1 MRIFSLDRRSILGR
15 IWRLYIFLGVLTVA
29 GLVTLSL
36 EIVQLRKITQDGLFR
51 TRVAQS
57 YSLQLAG
64 EVHKLAYV
72 NAQYWLFKREATK
85 MVAEG
90 IWKERIFPY
99 QDSLKNLIYAIQDAR
114 LIDKVNDMRE
124 QISTL
129 EAYWRKG
136 LTKETTL
143 AKAEREFDV
152 QVERV
157 QKSIN
162 ALFLDKEVT
171 FQSGSNALNQMRDW
185 IFYTVFALVLAI
197 MLIGSLSIVLIYN
210 RMIGNINRLNT
221 YLQDFTQGNFPK
233 ITPTKIVELMPIAE
247 TTEKL
252 NGVFT
257 RLKGLAIEVGSGKF
271 DTEIRPF
278 GGKGAIG
285 NEVTK
290 MRLSLKQIVEETNE
304 RNWFNE
310 GFALMGEILR
320 ERNRDVDFYEILI
333 AELVRYGE
341 VTQGGVFAYNAHKNM
356 MEMRASYAFSR
367 QKYIIKEVEIGEGLV
382 GRVWRE
388 KDIVHITDIPYD
400 YAEISSGLGGAQ
412 PKSILVV
419 PLITDGTVVGVLE
432 FAHLQT
438 FEHRQI
444 EFMQRIADSIAAT
457 IVRIQIDE
465 ETKRLLDESQALAL
479 RLQEQEEETRQSL
492 EEVTTAQELMARNS
506 YEMERQ
512 LQALDSVFMM
522 MDFDMRG
529 NFIRVNEN
537 LLNLSGY
544 HLSELM
550 NQHFSM
556 LLGMR
561 ANDTKVLTDW
571 QSILQGNILSGE
583 FVRFNKTGQKFWMY
597 EVIYPLFNKDGKIL
611 KISSIGYEIT
621 KQKEQERQIHEQLKE
636 LQMSKRDVVN
646 RIREVEAKASSRLQR
661 LQTEL
666 QEQLK
671 ERDRIIQELKNG

>member
-1 MRIFSLDRRSILGR
+1 MLGR
-15 IWRLYIFLGVLTVA
+15 IWRLYIFLGVLTAV

-36 EIVQLRKITQDGLFR
+36 EIVQLRKITQEGLFR

-57 YSLQLAG
+57 YSLQLSG

-99 QDSLKNLIYAIQDAR
+99 QDSLKNLIYSIQDER
-114 LIDKVNDMRE
+114 LIDKVNNMRE

-129 EAYWRKG
+129 QSHWHKG
-136 LTKETTL
+136 LSKEMNL
-143 AKAEREFDV
+143 VKAEREFDV

-171 FQSGSNALNQMRDW
+171 FQSGSNALNQMREW

-197 MLIGSLSIVLIYN
+197 MLIGSFSIVLIYN
-210 RMIGNINRLNT
+210 RMLSNVERLNT
-221 YLQDFTQGNFPK
+221 YLKDFTQGNFPK
-233 ITPTKIVELMPIAE
+233 ITDTKIVELVPIAE

-252 NGVFT
+252 HGVFS
-257 RLKGLAIEVGSGKF
+257 RLKNLAIEVGSGKF
-271 DTEIRPF
+271 DVDIRPF
-278 GGKGAIG
+278 GGKGDIG

-320 ERNRDVDFYEILI
+320 ERNRDADFYEILI
-333 AELVRYGE
+333 AELVGYSG
-341 VTQGGVFAYNAHKNM
+341 VTQGGIFAYNAHKKV

-419 PLITDGTVVGVLE
+419 PLITDGTVVGVME

-438 FEHRQI
+438 FAHRQI
-444 EFMQRIADSIAAT
+444 EFMQRVADSIAAT

-465 ETKRLLDESQALAL
+465 ETKRLLDESQALAV

-550 NQHFSM
+550 NQHFSI
-556 LLGMR
+556 LLGVR
-561 ANDTKVLTDW
+561 ANDTKVLVDW

-583 FVRFNKTGQKFWMY
+583 FVRYNKSGQKFWMY

>member
-1 MRIFSLDRRSILGR
+1 VG
-15 IWRLYIFLGVLTVA
+15 
-29 GLVTLSL
+29 
-36 EIVQLRKITQDGLFR
+36 
-51 TRVAQS
+51 
-57 YSLQLAG
+57 YSG
-64 EVHKLAYV
+64 
-72 NAQYWLFKREATK
+72 
-85 MVAEG
+85 
-90 IWKERIFPY
+90 
-99 QDSLKNLIYAIQDAR
+99 
-114 LIDKVNDMRE
+114 
-124 QISTL
+124 
-129 EAYWRKG
+129 
-136 LTKETTL
+136 
-143 AKAEREFDV
+143 
-152 QVERV
+152 
-157 QKSIN
+157 
-162 ALFLDKEVT
+162 
-171 FQSGSNALNQMRDW
+171 
-185 IFYTVFALVLAI
+185 
-197 MLIGSLSIVLIYN
+197 
-210 RMIGNINRLNT
+210 
-221 YLQDFTQGNFPK
+221 
-233 ITPTKIVELMPIAE
+233 
-247 TTEKL
+247 
-252 NGVFT
+252 
-257 RLKGLAIEVGSGKF
+257 
-271 DTEIRPF
+271 
-278 GGKGAIG
+278 
-285 NEVTK
+285 
-290 MRLSLKQIVEETNE
+290 
-304 RNWFNE
+304 
-310 GFALMGEILR
+310 
-320 ERNRDVDFYEILI
+320 
-333 AELVRYGE
+333 
-341 VTQGGVFAYNAHKNM
+341 VTQGGIFAYNAHKKV

-419 PLITDGTVVGVLE
+419 PLITDGTVVGVME

-438 FEHRQI
+438 FAHRQI
-444 EFMQRIADSIAAT
+444 EFMQRVADSIAAT

-465 ETKRLLDESQALAL
+465 ETKRLLDESQALAV

-550 NQHFSM
+550 NQHFSI
-556 LLGMR
+556 LLGVR
-561 ANDTKVLTDW
+561 ANDTKVLVDW

-583 FVRFNKTGQKFWMY
+583 FVRYNKSGQKFWMY